1 MRIKFKPWAR
11 EELETSPFYI
21 ENPEEYKNR
30 WKEAFEK
37 EQKLHLEL
45 GCGKGKFISKL
56 SNKLYSNRF
65 SRCNARNDKK
75 KYWSWIWNK
84 AIY

>member
-37 EQKLHLEL
+37 EQRVWQRKVHF
-45 GCGKGKFISKL
+45 KTVKAKSR
-56 SNKLYSNRF
+56 NKLYSNRF

-75 KYWSWIWNK
+75 KY
-84 AIY
+84 

>member
-45 GCGKGKFISKL
+45 GCGKGK
-56 SNKLYSNRF
+56 NKLYSNRF

-75 KYWSWIWNK
+75 KY
-84 AIY
+84 

>member
-37 EQKLHLEL
+37 EQKL
-45 GCGKGKFISKL
+45 
-56 SNKLYSNRF
+56 NKLYSNRF

-75 KYWSWIWNK
+75 KY
-84 AIY
+84 